1 MRGSNMSKKKQAV
14 WNIKTVLWNVLMCL
28 CMAGGAIL
36 VPYLKEG
43 GHAFEPIY
51 LGMTVALAVIA
62 AIYVLCFEAKV
73 TEGLLF
79 WLVPLVF
86 IISVAFILL
95 FDNPFIFPFWTFGGL
110 LLLCAFKLRYGVLMN
125 LFLLYVIGSMQT
137 AFLSEVLMIQIFSL
151 ILLGFVMPYVKGW
164 KDAVNVFV
172 SVAAVLVSVRIICYF
187 TMGKEALTGDIFS
200 VAITYFI
207 VIGVVLLLSKCL
219 QEAEWF
225 QEQNESFDFLEELA
239 AGAEGQLFDGSE
251 YMVTDETVYE
261 EETVPGKEFAYSKE
275 EEEKAEQTFSVDY
288 NSRLSD
294 LSSESSS
301 LLEEFAQKYPNT
313 FQHVRRVAY
322 FASEVAKQMEDVNV
336 LLVMCGGYYHE
347 IGRLHGK
354 RTLDSTLFIAE
365 KNEFPP
371 PLVSVL
377 REHTV
382 DGDKPKSKEAALL
395 LLTDNICGTCEYLRK
410 TQKGKILVAK
420 VIDRALNLRL
430 AKGDLN
436 QSGLTVNDLSVIRNG
451 MIEVM
456 KEELF

>member
-1 MRGSNMSKKKQAV
+1 MRGSNMSKKNQAV
-14 WNIKTVLWNVLMCL
+14 WNIKTVVWNLLMCIV
-28 CMAGGAIL
+28 MAGGAVL
-36 VPYLKEG
+36 VPFLKES
-43 GHAFEPIY
+43 GHAFEPLY
-51 LGMTVALAVIA
+51 LGMAVLLAVIA
-62 AIYVLCFEAKV
+62 AIYILCFEAKAA
-73 TEGLLF
+73 EGLLF

-86 IISVAFILL
+86 VISVAFILL
-95 FDNPFIFPFWTFGGL
+95 FDNPFVFPFWTFGGL

-137 AFLSEVLMIQIFSL
+137 EFLSEVLMIQIL
-151 ILLGFVMPYVKGW
+151 CLVLLGFVMPYVKAW

-172 SVAAVLVSVRIICYF
+172 SVAAVLISVRIICYF

-207 VIGVVLLLSKCL
+207 VIGAVLLLSRCL

-225 QEQNESFDFLEELA
+225 QEQNENFDFLEELA
-239 AGAEGQLFDGSE
+239 AGVEGQLFDGSE
-251 YMVTDETVYE
+251 YMVTDETEYE
-261 EETVPGKEFAYSKE
+261 EPMVPANDYAFSTDE
-275 EEEKAEQTFSVDY
+275 AEDLPTLSADY
-288 NSRLSD
+288 NARLNE
-294 LSSESSS
+294 LSFETSP
-301 LLEEFAQKYPNT
+301 LLEEFAQKHPNA
-313 FQHVRRVAY
+313 FQHVRRVAF

-347 IGRLHGK
+347 IGRLQGK
-354 RTLDSTLFIAE
+354 RTLENTLLIAE

-371 PLVSVL
+371 SLVSVL

-382 DGDKPKSKEAALL
+382 DGDKPRSKEAALL

-430 AKGDLN
+430 AKGDLS
-436 QSGLTVNDLSVIRNG
+436 QSGLTVKDLSVIRNG